1 MLTGAGQWL
10 MEERSVETGKEL
22 RAFLLGEL
30 ESIWSFFER
39 AFGGSTSPV
48 DPHCHGFLNAD
59 LAD

>member
-1 MLTGAGQWL
+1 MADGGTFGGNG
-10 MEERSVETGKEL
+10 EGVEGIFVGGV
-22 RAFLLGEL
+22 RVDMVF
-30 ESIWSFFER
+30 FFER